1 MRFGIVIR
9 VDGRTIRLQV
19 ERVYLSEQIERF
31 DVKARNKT
39 LTIQSNRPLLISK
52 GIKHRKP
59 DYKLIVGDIKSSG
72 ALEKIIEA
80 IHSYLR
86 NDERRL

>member
-9 VDGRTIRLQV
+9 VDGKYIRLQV
-19 ERVYLSEQIERF
+19 DRIYVSEQIEKFEVR
-31 DVKARNKT
+31 ARNKT
-39 LTIQSNRPLLISK
+39 LTIQSNRPLLRGK

-59 DYKLIVGDIKSSG
+59 DYKLIAGDIKSSG

-80 IHSYLR
+80 LHSYLR